1 MSTTVNLPSTFISS
15 AAPAANFSAATV
27 IYVGTVPGLGD
38 CTGLLSIPTLPT
50 GNPWTSVVLK
60 LGVFTQ
66 SGGSSSTVNV
76 QKVTAPSPLDVTTVT
91 FNTPGLTIDPTIEV
105 SKSIAAADVGTVIEI
120 DITSLINSWYTTS
133 FAGLALTC
141 TDGTFVLFDSMNAT
155 DAAKRP
161 ALVLT
166 NGGPIPSVDV
176 TIAGRLVDDPA
187 SVTVPALPGADQ
199 FSTAMDI
206 SEKTLVT
213 FFCTNQGAV
222 NANVGVEESIDGT
235 IYTAE
240 TQTTIPPGITA
251 VLVPTY
257 YAKFARLYFHSVDP
271 ILPTALLISYIAQT

>member
-1 MSTTVNLPSTFISS
+1 MSTTVNLPSTFIAS
-15 AAPAANFSAATV
+15 AAPTTNFTAPAV
-27 IYVGTVPGLGD
+27 IYVGTVPGLGT
-38 CTGLLSIPTLPT
+38 CTGLLSIPTLPV

-60 LGVFTQ
+60 LGVLTQ
-66 SGGSSSTVNV
+66 VGASPSTVNV

-91 FNTPGLTIDPTIEV
+91 FNTPGLTIDPVIQA
-105 SKSIAAADVGTVIEI
+105 SKSVTAADVGTVIEI
-120 DITSLINSWYTTS
+120 DITSLINSWYITS
-133 FAGLALTC
+133 FPGLALTC

-155 DAAKRP
+155 DAAKHP

-166 NGGPIPSVDV
+166 NGGPAPSVDI
-176 TIAGRLVDDPA
+176 TIAGRLVDGPT
-187 SVTVPALPGADQ
+187 SQTVPALPGADQ

-222 NANVGVEESIDGT
+222 DVNVGVEESIDGT
-235 IYTAE
+235 IYTVE

-257 YAKFARLYFHSVDP
+257 YAKFARLYYHSDDP